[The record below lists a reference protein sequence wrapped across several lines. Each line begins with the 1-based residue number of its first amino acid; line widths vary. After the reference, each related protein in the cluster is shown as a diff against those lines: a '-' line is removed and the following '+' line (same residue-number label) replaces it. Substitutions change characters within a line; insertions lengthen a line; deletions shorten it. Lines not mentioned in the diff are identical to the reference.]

1 MIKAGWMGLGALLVT
16 AQCMAGEVTVSDVW
30 SRATAPGQEATVVG
44 LRITSQKE
52 ARMVAVSSPV
62 SEAQMHSMVHEN
74 GMMKMRKLDS
84 LALPARQEIVL
95 GAGGDHLMLVG
106 LKKPLKAGE
115 IVPLTLTVE
124 FADKRTEKV
133 EIKAEVKPL
142 THVREMHDHHHH

>member
-16 AQCMAGEVTVSDVW
+16 VQCMAGEVTVSDVW

-62 SEAQMHSMVHEN
+62 AEAQMHSMVHEN

-84 LALPARQEIVL
+84 LALPARQEVLL

-106 LKKPLKAGE
+106 LKKPIKAGE

-124 FADKRTEKV
+124 FADKRVEKV

-142 THVREMHDHHHH
+142 THVREMHEHMHH

>member
-16 AQCMAGEVTVSDVW
+16 VQCMAGEVMVSDVW

-62 SEAQMHSMVHEN
+62 AEAQMHSMVHEN

-84 LALPARQEIVL
+84 LALPARQEVLL

-106 LKKPLKAGE
+106 LKKPIKAGE

-124 FADKRTEKV
+124 FADKRVEKV

-142 THVREMHDHHHH
+142 THVREMHEHMHH

>member
-16 AQCMAGEVTVSDVW
+16 VQCMAGEVTVSDVW

-52 ARMVAVSSPV
+52 GRMVAVSSPV
-62 SEAQMHSMVHEN
+62 AEAQMHSMVHEN

-84 LALPARQEIVL
+84 LALPAKQEVLL

-106 LKKPLKAGE
+106 LKKPIKAGE
-115 IVPLTLTVE
+115 VVPLTLTVE
-124 FADKRTEKV
+124 FADKRVEKV
-133 EIKAEVKPL
+133 EIRAEVKPL
-142 THVREMHDHHHH
+142 THVREMHEHSHH